1 MPRPYST
8 DLRERVLAASER
20 GYTVKEVAELFGLAA
35 ATVKRWR
42 RLQRRTG
49 FADPEQHG
57 GGHPPR
63 VGDQGLSVVCQIVQ
77 EHADLTVA
85 EIAAEYRA
93 RTGSAVSRSA
103 MGRTLQRLAL
113 TRKKSL

>member
-8 DLRERVLAASER
+8 DLRERVLAACDR
-20 GYTVKEVAELFGLAA
+20 GCTIEEVAEQFGLAV

-42 RLQRRTG
+42 RLQHRTG
-49 FADPEQHG
+49 SAGPVPHG
-57 GGHPPR
+57 GGRPPR
-63 VGDQGLSVVCQIVQ
+63 VVDKGLTVVSQIVQ

-85 EIAAEYRA
+85 EIAAEYRT
-93 RTGSAVSRSA
+93 RTGIAVSRSS

-113 TRKKSL
+113 TRKKSP

>member
-20 GYTVKEVAELFGLAA
+20 GYTIEEVAELFGLAA

-42 RLQRRTG
+42 RLRRRTG
-49 FADPEQHG
+49 SAAPAPHG

-63 VGDQGLSVVCQIVQ
+63 VVDRGLFVVSQIVQ

-93 RTGSAVSRSA
+93 RTGIAVSRSA